1 VSALTPVER
10 TERRRQQRRRELIRW
25 GIRILIVLLV
35 FLLGVA
41 LGQAIHDNPK
51 TGRTVTSD
59 RTIHLRT
66 AGNPGSTITP

>member
-10 TERRRQQRRRELIRW
+10 TERRRQQRRGELIRW

-35 FLLGVA
+35 FLLGIA
-41 LGQAIHDNPK
+41 LGQAIQDNPK

-59 RTIHLRT
+59 RTIRLPT
-66 AGNPGSTITP
+66 AGNPGSIITP

>member
-1 VSALTPVER
+1 MSALTPVER

-41 LGQAIHDNPK
+41 LGQAIQDNPK
-51 TGRTVTSD
+51 TGRTVT
-59 RTIHLRT
+59 RT
-66 AGNPGSTITP
+66 GQSTSRPPETQVRP

>member
-25 GIRILIVLLV
+25 GIRILIVVLV

-41 LGQAIHDNPK
+41 LGQAIQDNPK
-51 TGRTVTSD
+51 TGHTATSD
-59 RTIHLRT
+59 RTIQLPT

>member
-1 VSALTPVER
+1 MSSLTPVER

-25 GIRILIVLLV
+25 GIRVLVVLLV

-41 LGQAIHDNPK
+41 LGQAIQDNPT
-51 TGRTVTSD
+51 TGHTVTSD
-59 RTIHLRT
+59 GTIHLPT

>member
-1 VSALTPVER
+1 MSALTPVER

-25 GIRILIVLLV
+25 GIRILIVVLV

-41 LGQAIHDNPK
+41 LGQAIQDNPK

-59 RTIHLRT
+59 RTIHLPT

>member
-1 VSALTPVER
+1 MSSLTPVER

-25 GIRILIVLLV
+25 GIRILIVVLV
-35 FLLGVA
+35 FSLGVA
-41 LGQAIHDNPK
+41 LGQAIQDNPN

-59 RTIHLRT
+59 RTLHLPT

>member
-1 VSALTPVER
+1 MSALTPVER
-10 TERRRQQRRRELIRW
+10 TERRRQRRRRELIRW
-25 GIRILIVLLV
+25 GIRILIVVLV

-41 LGQAIHDNPK
+41 LGQAIQGNPK

-59 RTIHLRT
+59 RTIHLPT

>member
-1 VSALTPVER
+1 MSSLTPVER

-25 GIRILIVLLV
+25 GIRVLIVLFV

-41 LGQAIHDNPK
+41 LGQAIQDNPT

-59 RTIHLRT
+59 QTIHLPT

>member
-1 VSALTPVER
+1 MSSLTPVER

-41 LGQAIHDNPK
+41 LGQAIQDNPK

-59 RTIHLRT
+59 RTIQVPT

>member
-10 TERRRQQRRRELIRW
+10 TVRRCQQRRRELIRW
-25 GIRILIVLLV
+25 GIRVLIVVLV
-35 FLLGVA
+35 FLLGIA
-41 LGQAIHDNPK
+41 LGQAIQDNPK

-59 RTIHLRT
+59 RTIHLPT